1 MNRRDM
7 VITAVL
13 MNAILLVALFATSKR
28 GVVKNYAENYSE
40 FSSETYDGLLSES
53 FC

>member
-28 GVVKNYAENYSE
+28 GVVKKLCREL
-40 FSSETYDGLLSES
+40 FRVFL
-53 FC
+53 